1 MVATFEKDGKKFGSV
16 KAVDEKSGV
25 FQTRPAIAIAQ
36 DGDLLVAWNELSEAG
51 KVIKFKKVR
60 SGTIVVKEPKP

>member
-1 MVATFEKDGKKFGSV
+1 V
-16 KAVDEKSGV
+16 KAVDAKSAV

-51 KVIKFKKVR
+51 KAMKFKKVKC
-60 SGTIVVKEPKP
+60 GAIVVKESKP